1 MLPPSMQNN
10 ARELLGSEGIVDVL
24 MVHWIEGVTDWIPSA
39 RGEAARIEALE
50 PGWSKRNNFLLLRP
64 DVFEH
69 VGRLLDFSDM
79 GIFDKLS
86 GNLDRCHTHIPL
98 DGYGKSQ
105 RDNTVAMFV
114 GFLVKQQ
121 CANVHVVASTRS
133 GLMPKR
139 GNSQGDGGD
148 GSVGDEAEA
157 MIWIDVDETFYP
169 ASIYERKFRPTMGS
183 SCVFRAATAQVRAR
197 GDIVRADAPIYSLSF

>member
-10 ARELLGSEGIVDVL
+10 ARESLGSEGIVDVL

-50 PGWSKRNNFLLLRP
+50 PGWSERNNFLLLRP

-105 RDNTVAMFV
+105 VVEVEPDLLIKKT
-114 GFLVKQQ
+114 KQQ
-121 CANVHVVASTRS
+121 QQQQQQQAPRAWPALAVVELAR
-133 GLMPKR
+133 KR
-139 GNSQGDGGD
+139 
-148 GSVGDEAEA
+148 
-157 MIWIDVDETFYP
+157 P
-169 ASIYERKFRPTMGS
+169 CR
-183 SCVFRAATAQVRAR
+183 
-197 GDIVRADAPIYSLSF
+197 